1 MRHEDPQGDYGR
13 QKRQQQVI
21 KAILKK
27 SVSFSSL
34 SNFTKLLN
42 TVSSNTCKPT

>member
-1 MRHEDPQGDYGR
+1 MRHADPEGDYGR

-27 SVSFSSL
+27 AVSVGSL
-34 SNFTKLLN
+34 GNFT
-42 TVSSNTCKPT
+42 